1 MKKHKFLSGLVV
13 LSLGITGSIGGWAA
27 TEAAEVKHT
36 YSASEAFQKN
46 IQGAGQW
53 YYEKLSGTA
62 YLDLAYDQKT
72 KRWAAPG
79 GYPWISATALHPD
92 QNFDAVRKWVS
103 PGKGTISISGSV
115 KKESAAGDGVI
126 ASIKKD
132 GVKLWS
138 ATIKNTTAVTPQK
151 VTKIPVKVGTEISFI
166 VNKAGNMNHDHVLW
180 EPKVVY
186 QGTAATTNS
195 TTGAAVKSKTGITA
209 KSKSLPYV
217 SVLDYGAKPN
227 DSKDDYAAFV
237 AAIDAAKASGKYVHV
252 PAGNYRLSNI
262 LTIDGVK
269 VQGAG
274 KFLTTLTSTNPK
286 RGSIDLKGNGV
297 QLSNLKH
304 AYQTTVP
311 RGDGS
316 NEKNNITVRGAKN
329 FKIQNVYVSKSST
342 AGIMVTYGASNGIIR
357 GNTVDSTGAD
367 GIHMTGASQ
376 NITVENNIVRK
387 AGDDTIAVV
396 SYTDSDVNP
405 VNQITIRKNHVGYGS
420 KARGIA
426 VVGGNDVNISNN
438 SIQDTS
444 MAGVYVA
451 VEASYNTRNVN
462 RVNVTNNLI
471 NHTGTAKP
479 QNHPNVL
486 VYASQGT
493 IDNVVFTGNTIKNG
507 AHRGIGVWGNGTIK
521 NITFNK
527 NTLINRVGKS
537 TTFVNGNIKLNQ
549 NVGF

>member
-1 MKKHKFLSGLVV
+1 MNKRKFLSGLMV
-13 LSLGITGSIGGWAA
+13 LALGIGSFAFNGNSAQ
-27 TEAAEVKHT
+27 AAEVTKT
-36 YSASEAFQKN
+36 YSSSAAFGMSQ
-46 IQGAGQW
+46 QGADQW

-62 YLDLAYDQKT
+62 YLDLVYDKNNN
-72 KRWAAPG
+72 RWAAPG
-79 GYPWISATALHPD
+79 GYPWVSATALHPD

-115 KKESAAGDGVI
+115 KKGSSEGDGIV

-132 GVKLWS
+132 NVKLWS
-138 ATIKNTTAVTPQK
+138 SSITKTTAVTPTG
-151 VTKIPVKVGTEISFI
+151 VSSIPVEAGTEISFV
-166 VNKAGNMNHDHVLW
+166 VNKLGNSNHDHTMW
-180 EPKVVY
+180 EPDITY
-186 QGTAATTNS
+186 TGSAPTAS
-195 TTGAAVKSKTGITA
+195 TIGKAA
-209 KSKSLPYV
+209 KSTASAQNKTSSVV

-227 DSKDDYAAFV
+227 DKLDDYAAFV
-237 AAIDAAKASGKYVHV
+237 AAIDAAKTLGKPVYV
-252 PAGNYRLSNI
+252 PAGNYVLSDI

-297 QLSNLKH
+297 ELSNLKH
-304 AYQTTVP
+304 VYQTTVA

-316 NEKNNITVRGAKN
+316 NEKNSITVRGAKN

-342 AGIMVTYGASNGIIR
+342 AGIMVTYGSTNGVVS

-367 GIHMTGASQ
+367 GIHMTGGSSY
-376 NITVENNIVRK
+376 ITVENNIVRK

-396 SYTDSDVNP
+396 SYIDSDADP
-405 VNQITIRKNHVGYGS
+405 VNHITIRKNNVGYGS

-426 VVGGNDVNISNN
+426 VVGGTDVTISNN
-438 SIQDTS
+438 SVQDTN

-451 VEASYNTRNVN
+451 VEASYNTRNVD
-462 RVNVTNNLI
+462 RVTVSNNVI
-471 NHTGTAKP
+471 NHTGIAKP

-493 IDNVVFTGNTIKNG
+493 IDNVVFTGNMIKNG
-507 AHRGIGVWGNGTIK
+507 AHRGIGVWGEGQIK
-521 NITFNK
+521 TITFNK
-527 NTLINRVGKS
+527 NTLINQIGKA
-537 TTFVNGNIKLNQ
+537 TTFTNGNIKLSQ